1 MIEKNV
7 SDYKKYLEIEI
18 FLKVSEILT
27 NSIYNVNS

>member
-7 SDYKKYLEIEI
+7 SDSKKYLEIEI